1 MLWIWVQTV
10 WCLERFET
18 ELISAGQII
27 SQLNFRMSW
36 FFFITTRKY
45 VNDSTFVW
53 TVELRRSVF
62 LYVMQREVHKEQQ
75 RIRELE
81 MNSEQNR
88 RVLKVKM
95 DELSVMQ
102 RRLRSAGLPV
112 AVTQT
117 VYAWFLRDVI
127 CFLKINCCA
136 HLMCMKFTGH
146 VWYTVAK

>member
-1 MLWIWVQTV
+1 
-10 WCLERFET
+10 
-18 ELISAGQII
+18 
-27 SQLNFRMSW
+27 
-36 FFFITTRKY
+36 
-45 VNDSTFVW
+45 
-53 TVELRRSVF
+53 
-62 LYVMQREVHKEQQ
+62 MQREVHKEQQ

-117 VYAWFLRDVI
+117 VYA
-127 CFLKINCCA
+127 
-136 HLMCMKFTGH
+136 
-146 VWYTVAK
+146 